1 VAARNEYLSC
11 PSEQT
16 SLGSCGS
23 VGPAVAGDHRDSRF
37 ASPDKQEAQSIE
49 FGRQTLL
56 SAESIRALANGGGLC
71 IVVMTTWHEFS
82 EMSAFDPKLPVTKT
96 R

>member
-37 ASPDKQEAQSIE
+37 ASPDKQSPDKQEAQSVE

-71 IVVMTTWHEFS
+71 IVVVTTWHEFS
-82 EMSAFDPKLPVTKT
+82 EMSAFDP
-96 R
+96 